1 MPAMSDEEAPRFNR
15 TLMEFDEL
23 SQSILKGHL
32 MIEEQLTAILEHLVG
47 RGGPVGDAL
56 DEVRL
61 SFHQKAK
68 LVWAAYPDGCDA
80 GTWLALTRLNKLR
93 NEMAH
98 SLHSPKI
105 PGLIEQFCKDMH
117 INPNTRPPLPPLR
130 DSKVVQ
136 IETFVIALIFVS
148 SDLRKLYE
156 RLHGEDRAA
165 AAPTQLAIERK

>member
-1 MPAMSDEEAPRFNR
+1 MPAMSDEEATRFNR

-47 RGGPVGDAL
+47 GGGPVGDAL

-68 LVWAAYPDGCDA
+68 LVRAAYPYDCHAD
-80 GTWLALTRLNKLR
+80 TWLGLKRLNALR
-93 NEMAH
+93 NEMVH

-105 PGLIEQFCKDMH
+105 PDLIEQLCKDVH
-117 INPNTRPPLPPLR
+117 IDPNTQPPLPSLR
-130 DSKVVQ
+130 DSKDVQ
-136 IETFVIALIFVS
+136 IEMFATALIFVYG
-148 SDLRKLYE
+148 DLRKLYE
-156 RLHGEDRAA
+156 QLRGRA
-165 AAPTQLAIERK
+165 

>member
-1 MPAMSDEEAPRFNR
+1 MPAISDDEATRFNR

-32 MIEEQLTAILEHLVG
+32 LIEEQLTAILEHLVG

-61 SFHQKAK
+61 SVHQKAK
-68 LVWAAYPDGCDA
+68 LVRAAYADGCHA
-80 GTWLALTRLNKLR
+80 GTWLALKRLNALR

-98 SLHSPKI
+98 SLHSRKI
-105 PGLIEQFCKDMH
+105 PDLIEQLCKDMH
-117 INPNTRPPLPPLR
+117 INPNTQPPLR
-130 DSKVVQ
+130 DSKDVQ

-148 SDLRKLYE
+148 GDLRKLYE
-156 RLHGEDRAA
+156 QLHGEA
-165 AAPTQLAIERK
+165 